1 MNFANNNENC
11 VEFLNGQKTMTVS
24 FCSQKWVTKIK
35 KLHESNPDDVE
46 IVAEN
51 DDKSICARLPIKY
64 LKISAPR
71 KVSDEQRQ
79 RASERFKKLR
89 EENKL

>member
-24 FCSQKWVTKIK
+24 FCSQKWITKIK
-35 KLHESNPDDVE
+35 KLHELNPDDVE
-46 IVAEN
+46 IIAEN
-51 DDKSICARLPIKY
+51 DDGSICARLPIKY

>member
-1 MNFANNNENC
+1 MKFVNNNENC
-11 VEFLNGQKTMTVS
+11 VEFLNNQKTMTVS

-35 KLHESNPDDVE
+35 KLSQSNPDAVE
-46 IVAEN
+46 IIAEN
-51 DDKSICARLPIKY
+51 KDGSICARLPIKY
-64 LKISAPR
+64 LKISVPR

-79 RASERFKKLR
+79 KASERFKKLH